1 MIAKVAHLRLR
12 SNFMLNQFDFY
23 IIMKK
28 RLVHLHFPGG
38 STILSSGATHHAKR
52 GRGCRAADNR
62 QVSVQTFPFKTFL
75 LFLRRLYRPK
85 EEISLPSAEKS
96 PQKQSKVSFD
106 QENLI
111 ENKVDK
117 LEKMLTEKLSV
128 GQDVQDDLEKQLLDK
143 ESELLDKNAET
154 MALEK
159 RVAELKEVEEKMR
172 KELEEAKEEGVRM
185 ADQLAAQAKEQMDS
199 VKVKLVVKIM
209 CKVLCKIGR
218 SSLREKSALTMF
230 DKVRVNGAPYHTD
243 I

>member
-1 MIAKVAHLRLR
+1 M
-12 SNFMLNQFDFY
+12 
-23 IIMKK
+23 
-28 RLVHLHFPGG
+28 
-38 STILSSGATHHAKR
+38 
-52 GRGCRAADNR
+52 
-62 QVSVQTFPFKTFL
+62 SVQTFPFKTFL

-85 EEISLPSAEKS
+85 EEISPPSAEKS

-106 QENLI
+106 HENLI

-218 SSLREKSALTMF
+218 SSLRGKSALTIL

>member
-1 MIAKVAHLRLR
+1 M
-12 SNFMLNQFDFY
+12 
-23 IIMKK
+23 
-28 RLVHLHFPGG
+28 
-38 STILSSGATHHAKR
+38 
-52 GRGCRAADNR
+52 
-62 QVSVQTFPFKTFL
+62 
-75 LFLRRLYRPK
+75 
-85 EEISLPSAEKS
+85 PSAEKS

-117 LEKMLTEKLSV
+117 LEKILNEKLSV

-154 MALEK
+154 LALEK
-159 RVAELKEVEEKMR
+159 KVAELTEAEENTR
-172 KELEEAKEEGVRM
+172 KELEAAKAESVRM

-199 VKVKLVVKIM
+199 VKVKLLVKIV

-218 SSLREKSALTMF
+218 SSLRGKSALAVF
-230 DKVRVNGAPYHTD
+230 DKVRVNGDSFHKD

>member
-1 MIAKVAHLRLR
+1 M
-12 SNFMLNQFDFY
+12 
-23 IIMKK
+23 
-28 RLVHLHFPGG
+28 
-38 STILSSGATHHAKR
+38 
-52 GRGCRAADNR
+52 
-62 QVSVQTFPFKTFL
+62 
-75 LFLRRLYRPK
+75 
-85 EEISLPSAEKS
+85 PSAEKS

-117 LEKMLTEKLSV
+117 LEKILNEKLSV

-154 MALEK
+154 LALEK
-159 RVAELKEVEEKMR
+159 KVAELTEAEENTR
-172 KELEEAKEEGVRM
+172 KELEAAKAESVRM

-199 VKVKLVVKIM
+199 VKVKLLVKLV

-218 SSLREKSALTMF
+218 SSLRGKSALAVF
-230 DKVRVNGAPYHTD
+230 DKVRVNGDQFHKE